1 MAEGRRKQ
9 EWYRTA
15 VSTCLI
21 ANTWRGKSGALKVSD
36 FPYCHQQKN
45 IRMANHA
52 ECKAFAANFF
62 NQEHTSHK

>member
-1 MAEGRRKQ
+1 MMAEGKRKQ

-36 FPYCHQQKN
+36 FPYQKKET
-45 IRMANHA
+45 IRMATPA
-52 ECKAFAANFF
+52 ECKAFAAMWNA
-62 NQEHTSHK
+62 NH